1 MSVPPFLRDKTHPIH
16 VLRVA
21 PLFMSMYGRKMV
33 TVMDESTFLQ
43 LFQQEGGED
52 GIPDSFLFAAEHAA
66 DHQAL
71 IGLLNSLAADG
82 LLELT
87 SRASTFLE
95 LTEEGKKVLADGS
108 PEAKVF
114 AAISPTG
121 EATTQ
126 EALLKALGKDCVKIG
141 MGPLMKAKAVR
152 KEGDKLVRAVPE
164 FQDGTQAVL
173 RQVTGQ
179 EGKEGQ
185 AQGLSEEVV
194 KTLRKRQLVTQV
206 KASMGTI

>member
-1 MSVPPFLRDKTHPIH
+1 
-16 VLRVA
+16 
-21 PLFMSMYGRKMV
+21 MV

-43 LFQQEGGED
+43 LFQQEGSED
-52 GIPDSFLFAAEHAA
+52 GIPDSFLFAAAHAA

-121 EATTQ
+121 EGTTQ

-173 RQVTGQ
+173 RQLTGQ